1 MPRLRRDRSWS
12 GYGRIVASPPPAPTL
27 WTLAVPADLDVVA
40 LVLVVATA
48 GSYLAGTRRLA
59 RRGRRWSPARTAAF
73 LSGAAMVVVATQ
85 TGIARYDT
93 TLFSIHVVQH
103 VLLGMVAPVLFA
115 LGAPVTLAL
124 QSPHASTK
132 LMLRRALDSR
142 PAAVVTNPIVAA
154 ALFGLTLPILYFTP
168 VYEWS
173 LRYGVVH
180 AWLHVHF
187 VVVGVLFAEAVVGLD
202 LHRHRVSHPARLGL
216 VLSTVPL
223 HAFLGVALLSS
234 TSVIA
239 AGWYAG
245 TDRTWGASALS
256 DQRTGAGLLWA
267 AGELFGLVLGAVV
280 LARWM
285 AHSEREARRRD
296 RLLDAGLAS

>member
-1 MPRLRRDRSWS
+1 
-12 GYGRIVASPPPAPTL
+12 VASPPPAPTL
-27 WTLAVPADLDVVA
+27 WTLAVPAEIDVVA
-40 LVLVVATA
+40 LVLVAATA
-48 GSYLAGTRRLA
+48 GAYFAGTRRLA

-73 LSGAAMVVVATQ
+73 LSGAALIVLATQ

-124 QSPHASTK
+124 QSARAPTK
-132 LMLRRALDSR
+132 LMLRRALDSS
-142 PAAVVTNPIVAA
+142 AAGVVTNPLVAT
-154 ALFGLTLPILYFTP
+154 ALFAFTLPALYFTP
-168 VYEWS
+168 IYEWS
-173 LRYGVVH
+173 LRYGAVH

-202 LHRHRVSHPARLGL
+202 LQRHRLSHPARLGL

-234 TSVIA
+234 TTVIA
-239 AGWYAG
+239 ADWYGAI
-245 TDRTWGASALS
+245 DRTWGASALS
-256 DQRTGAGLLWA
+256 DQRTGAGILWA
-267 AGELFGLVLGAVV
+267 AGELFGLVLGSVV
-280 LARWM
+280 LVRWM
-285 AHSEREARRRD
+285 AHAEREARRHD
-296 RLLDAGLAS
+296 RMLDAGVAS

>member
-1 MPRLRRDRSWS
+1 M
-12 GYGRIVASPPPAPTL
+12 
-27 WTLAVPADLDVVA
+27 
-40 LVLVVATA
+40 LVVVSA
-48 GSYLAGTRRLA
+48 GAYVAGTHRLA
-59 RRGRRWSPARTAAF
+59 RRGRRWSPARTTAF
-73 LSGAAMVVVATQ
+73 LSGAAVVVVATQ

-93 TLFSIHVVQH
+93 TLFSVHIVQH

-124 QSPHASTK
+124 QAAQPSTK
-132 LMLRRALDSR
+132 RVLRRALDTR
-142 PAAVVTNPIVAA
+142 PATVLTNPLVATV
-154 ALFGLTLPILYFTP
+154 LFTLTLPALYFTP

-173 LRYGVVH
+173 LRSGVVH

-187 VVVGVLFAEAVVGLD
+187 VVAGVLFAEAVLGLD
-202 LHRHRVSHPARLGL
+202 LHRHRLGHPARLGL
-216 VLSTVPL
+216 VLSTVPI

-239 AGWYAG
+239 ARWYAG
-245 TDRTWGASALS
+245 TGRTWGASALS
-256 DQRTGAGLLWA
+256 DQRTGAGILWA

-280 LARWM
+280 LVRWM
-285 AHSEREARRRD
+285 AYSEREARRHD